1 MEEKEIEKTKRVNPF
16 LEQYKTPHETVPF
29 DKIKLEDYEEAFLEG
44 IRRDDEQ
51 IEKTINNPA
60 EPTFDNTI
68 INVDDDKDG
77 YYDLLSRVSTVFFN
91 LLSAETND
99 EMDALAQKM
108 QPILTKH
115 ANDVRLNKKLFERI
129 KAVHDNHREL
139 PVEVD
144 SLKATMQD
152 PTINHYKVIGLA
164 GDWAT
169 TSELGDFNVEFVVP
183 SKAKDLLAAMFGN
196 DAVSDLTKVTL
207 KTGDTDLDATTGFT
221 GVALE
226 PKKFKIQGTIA
237 IVDDNNALYR
247 QIRFSFRRHIPTYY
261 QIPQDLSMD

>member
-1 MEEKEIEKTKRVNPF
+1 MAMKKIEELKDIFVGPKTLLYAKAITD
-16 LEQYKTPHETVPF
+16 LSK
-29 DKIKLEDYEEAFLEG
+29 
-44 IRRDDEQ
+44 
-51 IEKTINNPA
+51 
-60 EPTFDNTI
+60 PTLDITA
-68 INVDDDKDG
+68 
-77 YYDLLSRVSTVFFN
+77 DL
-91 LLSAETND
+91 
-99 EMDALAQKM
+99 
-108 QPILTKH
+108 
-115 ANDVRLNKKLFERI
+115 
-129 KAVHDNHREL
+129 EL

-237 IVDDNNALYR
+237 IVDDTKTNVMVITNIALYATL
-247 QIRFSFRRHIPTYY
+247 QWDDTSNKPVAFKFSGSIEGAGKKSIAWLTKA
-261 QIPQDLSMD
+261 SAA

>member
-1 MEEKEIEKTKRVNPF
+1 MAMKKIEELKDIFVGPKTLLYAKAITD
-16 LEQYKTPHETVPF
+16 LSK
-29 DKIKLEDYEEAFLEG
+29 
-44 IRRDDEQ
+44 
-51 IEKTINNPA
+51 
-60 EPTFDNTI
+60 PTLDITA
-68 INVDDDKDG
+68 
-77 YYDLLSRVSTVFFN
+77 DL
-91 LLSAETND
+91 
-99 EMDALAQKM
+99 
-108 QPILTKH
+108 
-115 ANDVRLNKKLFERI
+115 
-129 KAVHDNHREL
+129 EL

-237 IVDDNNALYR
+237 IVDDTKTNVMVITNLALYSTL
-247 QIRFSFRRHIPTYY
+247 QWDETGTKPVAFKFSGSIEGAGKKSIAWLTKAAA
-261 QIPQDLSMD
+261 

>member
-1 MEEKEIEKTKRVNPF
+1 MKKIEELKDIFVGPKTLLYAKAIAD
-16 LEQYKTPHETVPF
+16 LSKTTLDITP
-29 DKIKLEDYEEAFLEG
+29 
-44 IRRDDEQ
+44 
-51 IEKTINNPA
+51 
-60 EPTFDNTI
+60 
-68 INVDDDKDG
+68 
-77 YYDLLSRVSTVFFN
+77 DL
-91 LLSAETND
+91 
-99 EMDALAQKM
+99 
-108 QPILTKH
+108 
-115 ANDVRLNKKLFERI
+115 
-129 KAVHDNHREL
+129 EL

-196 DAVSDLTKVTL
+196 DAVSDITKVTL

-237 IVDDNNALYR
+237 IVDDTKTNVMVITNIALYATL
-247 QIRFSFRRHIPTYY
+247 QWDDTGTKPVAFKFSGSIEGAGKKSIAWLTKAAA
-261 QIPQDLSMD
+261 

>member
-1 MEEKEIEKTKRVNPF
+1 MKKIEELKDIFVGPKTLLYAKAITD
-16 LEQYKTPHETVPF
+16 LSKTTL
-29 DKIKLEDYEEAFLEG
+29 DITA
-44 IRRDDEQ
+44 
-51 IEKTINNPA
+51 
-60 EPTFDNTI
+60 
-68 INVDDDKDG
+68 
-77 YYDLLSRVSTVFFN
+77 DL
-91 LLSAETND
+91 
-99 EMDALAQKM
+99 
-108 QPILTKH
+108 
-115 ANDVRLNKKLFERI
+115 
-129 KAVHDNHREL
+129 EL

-237 IVDDNNALYR
+237 IVDDTKTNVMVITNIALYATL
-247 QIRFSFRRHIPTYY
+247 QWDETGTKPVAFKFSGSTEGAGKKSIAWLTKAAGA
-261 QIPQDLSMD
+261 

>member
-1 MEEKEIEKTKRVNPF
+1 MKKIEELKDIFVGPKTLLYAKAI
-16 LEQYKTPHETVPF
+16 T
-29 DKIKLEDYEEAFLEG
+29 
-44 IRRDDEQ
+44 
-51 IEKTINNPA
+51 
-60 EPTFDNTI
+60 
-68 INVDDDKDG
+68 
-77 YYDLLSRVSTVFFN
+77 DLSMTTLDITAD
-91 LLSAETND
+91 L
-99 EMDALAQKM
+99 
-108 QPILTKH
+108 
-115 ANDVRLNKKLFERI
+115 
-129 KAVHDNHREL
+129 EL

-237 IVDDNNALYR
+237 IVDDTKTNVMVITNIALYATL
-247 QIRFSFRRHIPTYY
+247 QWDETGTKPVAFKFSGSIEGAGKKSIAWLTKAAGA
-261 QIPQDLSMD
+261 

>member
-1 MEEKEIEKTKRVNPF
+1 MKKIEELKDIFVGPKTLLYAKAITD
-16 LEQYKTPHETVPF
+16 LSKTTL
-29 DKIKLEDYEEAFLEG
+29 DITA
-44 IRRDDEQ
+44 
-51 IEKTINNPA
+51 
-60 EPTFDNTI
+60 
-68 INVDDDKDG
+68 
-77 YYDLLSRVSTVFFN
+77 DL
-91 LLSAETND
+91 
-99 EMDALAQKM
+99 
-108 QPILTKH
+108 
-115 ANDVRLNKKLFERI
+115 
-129 KAVHDNHREL
+129 EL

-169 TSELGDFNVEFVVP
+169 TSELGDFNVELVVP

-237 IVDDNNALYR
+237 IVDDTKTNVMVITNIALYATL
-247 QIRFSFRRHIPTYY
+247 QWDETGTKPVAFKFSGSIEGAGKKSIAWLTKAAGA
-261 QIPQDLSMD
+261 

>member
-1 MEEKEIEKTKRVNPF
+1 MAMKKIEELKDIFVGPKTLLYAKAITD
-16 LEQYKTPHETVPF
+16 LSK
-29 DKIKLEDYEEAFLEG
+29 
-44 IRRDDEQ
+44 
-51 IEKTINNPA
+51 
-60 EPTFDNTI
+60 PTLDITA
-68 INVDDDKDG
+68 
-77 YYDLLSRVSTVFFN
+77 DL
-91 LLSAETND
+91 
-99 EMDALAQKM
+99 
-108 QPILTKH
+108 
-115 ANDVRLNKKLFERI
+115 
-129 KAVHDNHREL
+129 EL

-237 IVDDNNALYR
+237 IVDDTKTNVMVITNIALYATL
-247 QIRFSFRRHIPTYY
+247 QWDETSTKPVAFKFSGSIEGAGKKSIAWLTKAAGA
-261 QIPQDLSMD
+261 

>member
-1 MEEKEIEKTKRVNPF
+1 MKKIEELKDIFVGPKTLLYAKAITD
-16 LEQYKTPHETVPF
+16 LSK
-29 DKIKLEDYEEAFLEG
+29 
-44 IRRDDEQ
+44 
-51 IEKTINNPA
+51 
-60 EPTFDNTI
+60 PTLDITA
-68 INVDDDKDG
+68 
-77 YYDLLSRVSTVFFN
+77 DL
-91 LLSAETND
+91 
-99 EMDALAQKM
+99 
-108 QPILTKH
+108 
-115 ANDVRLNKKLFERI
+115 
-129 KAVHDNHREL
+129 EL

-207 KTGDTDLDATTGFT
+207 KTGDTDLDAATGFT

-237 IVDDNNALYR
+237 IVDDTKTNVMVITNIALYATL
-247 QIRFSFRRHIPTYY
+247 QWDETGTKPVAFKFSGSIEGAGKKSIAWLTKAAA
-261 QIPQDLSMD
+261 